1 MLVDLPHEAVV
12 QYQASLELLDAI
24 GDAFWV
30 GGMFNI
36 KNIVWQNVTCSQR
49 SKEISTKLKVSGV

>member
-36 KNIVWQNVTCSQR
+36 QNIVI
-49 SKEISTKLKVSGV
+49 KELYILTGTETRHLCL